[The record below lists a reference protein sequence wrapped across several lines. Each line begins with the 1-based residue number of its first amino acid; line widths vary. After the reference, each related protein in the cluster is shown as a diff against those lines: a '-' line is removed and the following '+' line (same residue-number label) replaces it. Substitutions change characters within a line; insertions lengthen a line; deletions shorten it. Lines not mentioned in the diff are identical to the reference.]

1 MLLDIP
7 RTRPLTP
14 QPESFAALMEH
25 YEANYIR
32 LRLLCPDLH
41 RIEGEAV
48 SRVSGCLDLHLRVL
62 ETSRFTSTLLLTY
75 YLPDDEGGRRADPNV
90 VVRMYHDAHQ
100 AEVLSRACRV
110 RDRVRDARGSAR
122 QTGMDSALLCKWR
135 VNRFLYKWLGYC
147 RLQGHCFG
155 LANPER
161 RALGI
166 G

>member
-1 MLLDIP
+1 MLIDIP

-14 QPESFAALMEH
+14 QPESFASLMEL

-32 LRLLCPDLH
+32 LRQLCPDLH

-48 SRVSGCLDLHLRVL
+48 SRVSGCLDLHLQVL
-62 ETSRFTSTLLLTY
+62 ETSRFTSTVLLTY
-75 YLPDDEGGRRADPNV
+75 YLPDEEGGQRADPNV

-100 AEVLSRACRV
+100 AEVLSRVC
-110 RDRVRDARGSAR
+110 RVRDARVSAR
-122 QTGMDSALLCKWR
+122 QTDVDSALLCKWR
-135 VNRFLYKWLGYC
+135 LNRFLYKWLGYC

-161 RALGI
+161 RALGV